1 MNLKNLRPYKD
12 NSEENFKL
20 LQKIKKLQMEKEN
33 LRLEV
38 EKEKSK
44 TRSLREENMAQQ
56 GEITELM
63 ENLSDSQVANL
74 IFRTTIIFIN
84 KAKNSKTGEKN
95 NDHVCTNGRAR
106 ILDQSSKKIINYI
119 PPCLQILLNQII
131 LNKEFYFSLVFLD
144 LNLS

>member
-44 TRSLREENMAQQ
+44 NRSLREENMAQQ

-95 NDHVCTNGRAR
+95 NDHVCANGRAR
-106 ILDQSSKKIINYI
+106 ILD
-119 PPCLQILLNQII
+119 
-131 LNKEFYFSLVFLD
+131 
-144 LNLS
+144 

>member
-44 TRSLREENMAQQ
+44 NRSLREENMAQQ

-63 ENLSDSQVANL
+63 ENLSDSQVPN
-74 IFRTTIIFIN
+74 
-84 KAKNSKTGEKN
+84 
-95 NDHVCTNGRAR
+95 
-106 ILDQSSKKIINYI
+106 
-119 PPCLQILLNQII
+119 
-131 LNKEFYFSLVFLD
+131 LVFFGGQ
-144 LNLS
+144 

>member
-44 TRSLREENMAQQ
+44 NRSLREENMAQQ

-84 KAKNSKTGEKN
+84 KAKNSKT
-95 NDHVCTNGRAR
+95 
-106 ILDQSSKKIINYI
+106 
-119 PPCLQILLNQII
+119 
-131 LNKEFYFSLVFLD
+131 
-144 LNLS
+144 

>member
-1 MNLKNLRPYKD
+1 MPLYIAEVSEDEECSMNLKNLRPYKD

-44 TRSLREENMAQQ
+44 NRSLREENMAQQ

-63 ENLSDSQVANL
+63 ENLSDSQ
-74 IFRTTIIFIN
+74 R
-84 KAKNSKTGEKN
+84 KTRKLERKIMSMS
-95 NDHVCTNGRAR
+95 VPFEELEYSVRVPR
-106 ILDQSSKKIINYI
+106 KSSITYLPVYKY
-119 PPCLQILLNQII
+119 
-131 LNKEFYFSLVFLD
+131 Y
-144 LNLS
+144 